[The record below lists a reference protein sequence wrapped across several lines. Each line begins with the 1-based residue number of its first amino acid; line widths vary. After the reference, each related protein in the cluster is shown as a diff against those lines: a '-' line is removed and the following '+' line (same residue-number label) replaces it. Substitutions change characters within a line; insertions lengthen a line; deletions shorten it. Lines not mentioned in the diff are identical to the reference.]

1 MTTTVDENIE
11 GNDRMY
17 RLATVDTAS
26 LPEDGGP
33 DFNRLIFSQSPYLL
47 QHAENPVDWYPWGNE
62 AFAKAKAEDKP
73 VFLSIGYAT
82 CHWCHVMERESFE
95 DDEVAA
101 VLNEKFI
108 SIKVDRE
115 ERPDI
120 DDQYM
125 TVAQLLTGGGGW
137 PLTIIMTADK
147 LPFFAATYL
156 PKTPKMQMPGI
167 IELLD
172 KIDEFWKNS
181 RDAVLENCSQVIEG
195 LKKAAEPHAGVL
207 EDEAVMAKAFQALI
221 SAYDN
226 ESAGFGV
233 APKFPLPHYLS
244 FLIRFWKKSRAV
256 NALWMTEDTLKM
268 IRRGGIFDQVGF
280 GIHRYAVDKQWL
292 VPHFEKMLYDQA
304 MMVHACLDTYQATG
318 DSQYRTTAEEII
330 TFVLTELRSPEGG
343 FYSAWDADTDGVE
356 GEYYTWI
363 RQEIFSALDG
373 DAAEAACRLFD
384 ISEQGNFEGRNILHL
399 PVPAEEFAEREGIPL
414 ETLRN
419 TIEKWRISLET
430 VRKSRKKPLR
440 DEKILSAWNGLMI
453 SALAKC
459 FAVTGENRYRE
470 AAESALRFVAT
481 QLRNT
486 EGRLL
491 RSWYR
496 GKVSIPGFLEDY
508 AFLGWGLIQLYEATL
523 EREYLD
529 AARKNSKEILQLFS
543 DNEQYG
549 LFDTGSDCIEL
560 LVRKKGGHDGVI
572 PSGNAVAAMNL
583 IKLAK
588 ITADSRFLE
597 EGKGILR
604 SFIGSIDENPITGL
618 HFLSA
623 LDFLSCPETEV
634 TFSGR
639 LDSAEAREMLLAVHK
654 RFMPGLVLR
663 VSEDNAIALP
673 KGEKAETVVQICAS
687 GTCRLPVATTA
698 ELESLLDEIA

>member
-1 MTTTVDENIE
+1 MTSEYDKNIAE
-11 GNDRMY
+11 NDRMY
-17 RLATVDTAS
+17 RLANVDTEN

-47 QHAENPVDWYPWGNE
+47 QHAENPVDWYPWGDE
-62 AFAKAKAEDKP
+62 AFTKAKSEDKP

-95 DDEVAA
+95 DDEVAV
-101 VLNEKFI
+101 VLNEKFVC
-108 SIKVDRE
+108 IKVDRE

-147 LPFFAATYL
+147 EPFFAATYL
-156 PKTPKMQMPGI
+156 PKTPKQQLPGI
-167 IELLD
+167 IEVLD
-172 KIDEFWKNS
+172 KIDEFWNTN
-181 RDAVLENCSQVIEG
+181 RDAVLDNCSQVLQG
-195 LKKAAEPHAGVL
+195 LKKAVEPHAGVL
-207 EDEAVMAKAFQALI
+207 EDEAVMAKAFQVLI
-221 SAYDN
+221 SAFDN
-226 ESAGFGV
+226 TWAGFGV

-268 IRRGGIFDQVGF
+268 IRRGGIFDQLGF
-280 GIHRYAVDKQWL
+280 GIHRYSVDKQWL

-304 MMVHACLDTYQATG
+304 MMVHACLDAYQATG
-318 DSQYRTTAEEII
+318 DSQYRATAGEIAS
-330 TFVLTELRSPEGG
+330 FVLKEMRSSEGG

-356 GEYYTWI
+356 GEYYTWT
-363 RQEIFSALDG
+363 RQEIFSVLDS
-373 DAAEAACRLFD
+373 DAAEMACRLFD

-399 PVPAEEFAEREGIPL
+399 PVPVQEFADKEGIPL
-414 ETLRN
+414 EN
-419 TIEKWRISLET
+419 MQQKIENWRIALET
-430 VRKSRKKPLR
+430 ARKERKKPLR

-459 FAVTGENRYRE
+459 FAVTGESLYRE
-470 AAESALRFVAT
+470 ASETALRFIT
-481 QLRNT
+481 NQLRNA

-496 GKVSIPGFLEDY
+496 GKASIHGFLEDY
-508 AFLGWGLIQLYEATL
+508 AFIGWALIQMYEATL
-523 EREYLD
+523 ERQYLD
-529 AARKNSKEILQLFS
+529 AARKNCKEVLKLFA
-543 DNEQYG
+543 DDEQYG
-549 LFDTGSDCIEL
+549 LFDSGSDSKDL

-583 IKLAK
+583 IRLGK
-588 ITADSRFLE
+588 ITADSRLLE

-604 SFIGSIDENPITGL
+604 SFMGSIDGNPITGL

-623 LDFLSCPETEV
+623 LDYLSCPETEV

-639 LDSAEAREMLLAVHK
+639 IDTATAREMLLSVHK
-654 RFMPGLVLR
+654 RLIPGLVLR
-663 VSEDNAIALP
+663 VSEENAIVLP
-673 KGEKAETVVQICAS
+673 KGNKAETVVQICAS
-687 GTCRLPVATTA
+687 GTCRLPVTETA
-698 ELESLLDEIA
+698 ELERLLDEIA

>member
-1 MTTTVDENIE
+1 MTSNSDKNIA
-11 GNDRMY
+11 GNDRMKG
-17 RLATVDTAS
+17 LAKVDTAS
-26 LPEDGGP
+26 LPVDGGP

-47 QHAENPVDWYPWGNE
+47 QHAENPVNWYPWGEE
-62 AFAKAKAEDKP
+62 AFTKAKTEDKP

-101 VLNEKFI
+101 VLNEKYI
-108 SIKVDRE
+108 CIKVDRE

-137 PLTIIMTADK
+137 PLSIIMTGDK
-147 LPFFAATYL
+147 QPFFAATYL
-156 PKTPKMQMPGI
+156 PKTAKMQMPGI
-167 IELLD
+167 IEVLD
-172 KIDEFWKNS
+172 KIDEFWNNS
-181 RDAVLENCSQVIEG
+181 RDAVLENCAQILDG
-195 LKKAAEPHAGVL
+195 LKKTAEPHAGVL
-207 EDEAVMAKAFQALI
+207 ENEAVLSKAFQVLM

-256 NALWMTEDTLKM
+256 NALWMTEDTLKK
-268 IRRGGIFDQVGF
+268 IRGGGIFDQVGF
-280 GIHRYAVDKQWL
+280 GIHRYSVDKQWL

-304 MMVHACLDTYQATG
+304 MMVHACLDAFQATG
-318 DSQYRTTAEEII
+318 DSQYRTMAEEIA
-330 TFVLTELRSPEGG
+330 TFVLQEMRSPEGG
-343 FYSAWDADTDGVE
+343 FYSAWDADTNGVE
-356 GEYYTWI
+356 GEFYTWT

-373 DAAEAACRLFD
+373 DAAEVLCRLYD
-384 ISEQGNFEGRNILHL
+384 ISEQGNFEGRNILHV
-399 PVPAEEFAEREGIPL
+399 PVPLQEFADKEGIPL
-414 ETLRN
+414 EILREN
-419 TIEKWRISLET
+419 LEKWRIDLEA
-430 VRKSRKKPLR
+430 VRKDRKKPLR

-459 FAVTGENRYRE
+459 FAVSGENRYRE
-470 AAESALRFVAT
+470 AAESALRFVST
-481 QLRNT
+481 RLRNP

-496 GKVSIPGFLEDY
+496 GKASITGFLEDY
-508 AFLGWGLIQLYEATL
+508 AFLGWSLIQLYEATL

-529 AARKNSKEILQLFS
+529 AARKNCKEIVKLFS
-543 DNEQYG
+543 DKEQYG
-549 LFDTGSDCIEL
+549 LFDTGSDSIDL

-572 PSGNAVAAMNL
+572 PSGNAVAAMNM
-583 IKLAK
+583 IKLGK
-588 ITADSRFLE
+588 ITDDSRFLE

-623 LDFLSCPETEV
+623 LDYLSCPETEI

-639 LDSAEAREMLLAVHK
+639 LDSAEARNMLHSVHK
-654 RFMPGLVLR
+654 RFIPGLVLR
-663 VSEDNAIALP
+663 IAEGDAPIPP
-673 KGEKAETVVQICAS
+673 KGEKAETLVQICAS
-687 GTCRLPVATTA
+687 GACRLPVTDTT
-698 ELESLLDEIA
+698 ELERLLDEIA

>member
-1 MTTTVDENIE
+1 MTSNNDKNIA

-17 RLATVDTAS
+17 RLANVDTAS

-47 QHAENPVDWYPWGNE
+47 QHAENPVNWYPWGDE
-62 AFAKAKAEDKP
+62 AFTKAKSEDKP

-95 DDEVAA
+95 DEEVAS
-101 VLNEKFI
+101 VLNEKYI
-108 SIKVDRE
+108 CIKVDRE

-156 PKTPKMQMPGI
+156 PKTTKMQMPGI
-167 IELLD
+167 IEVLD

-207 EDEAVMAKAFQALI
+207 ENEALLSKAFQVLM

-280 GIHRYAVDKQWL
+280 GIHRYSVDKQWL

-304 MMVHACLDTYQATG
+304 MMVHACLDAYQATG
-318 DSQYRTTAEEII
+318 DCQYRTTAEEIA
-330 TFVLTELRSPEGG
+330 TFVLKEMRSPEGG

-356 GEYYTWI
+356 GEYYTWT

-373 DAAEAACRLFD
+373 DAAEVICRLFD
-384 ISEQGNFEGRNILHL
+384 ISERGNFEGRNILYL
-399 PVPAEEFAEREGIPL
+399 PVPTEEFADKESIPQ
-414 ETLRN
+414 EILRVN
-419 TIEKWRISLET
+419 LEKWRIALET
-430 VRKSRKKPLR
+430 ARKERKKPLR

-470 AAESALRFVAT
+470 AAESALRFVST
-481 QLRNT
+481 QLRNP

-496 GKVSIPGFLEDY
+496 GKASIPGFLEDY

-529 AARKNSKEILQLFS
+529 AARKNCKEILKLFS

-549 LFDTGSDCIEL
+549 LFDTGSDSIDL

-572 PSGNAVAAMNL
+572 PSGNAVAALNM
-583 IKLAK
+583 IKLGK
-588 ITADSRFLE
+588 ITDDSRFLE

-639 LDSAEAREMLLAVHK
+639 TDSAEAREMLLAVHK

-663 VSEDNAIALP
+663 VSEGDAITLP
-673 KGEKAETVVQICAS
+673 KGEKAATVVQVCAS
-687 GTCRLPVATTA
+687 GTCRLPVTGTA
-698 ELESLLDEIA
+698 ELERLLDEIA

>member
-1 MTTTVDENIE
+1 MTTISDDHRESNE
-11 GNDRMY
+11 RMN
-17 RLATVDTAS
+17 RLTTVDTAS

-47 QHAENPVDWYPWGNE
+47 QHAENPVDWYPWGDE
-62 AFAKAKAEDKP
+62 AFARAKAEDKP
-73 VFLSIGYAT
+73 IFLSIGYAT

-95 DDEVAA
+95 DDEVAK
-101 VLNEKFI
+101 VLNKNFI

-137 PLTIIMTADK
+137 PLTIIMTADR

-156 PKTPKMQMPGI
+156 PKTPKLQMPGI
-167 IELLD
+167 IEVLD
-172 KIDEFWKNS
+172 KIDEFWNTN
-181 RDAVLENCSQVIEG
+181 REAVLENCTQVLQG
-195 LKKAAEPHAGVL
+195 LKKAVEPHAGAL
-207 EDEAVMAKAFQALI
+207 EDEAVMSKAFQVLM

-226 ESAGFGV
+226 TWAGFGV

-244 FLIRFWKKSRAV
+244 FLLRFWKKSRAV

-268 IRRGGIFDQVGF
+268 LRRGGIFDQVGF
-280 GIHRYAVDKQWL
+280 GIHRYSVDKQWL

-304 MMVHACLDTYQATG
+304 MMVHACLDAFQATG
-318 DSQYRTTAEEII
+318 DPQYRTTAEEIV
-330 TFVLTELRSPEGG
+330 TFVLNEMRSTEGG

-356 GEYYTWI
+356 GEYYTWT
-363 RQEIFSALDG
+363 RQEIFSAIDE
-373 DAAEAACRLFD
+373 DSAEIICRLFD
-384 ISEQGNFEGRNILHL
+384 VSEQGNFEGRNILHL
-399 PVPAEEFAEREGIPL
+399 PVPLPEFADKENIPQEILREKL
-414 ETLRN
+414 D
-419 TIEKWRISLET
+419 KWRSTLET
-430 VRKSRKKPLR
+430 VRKERKKPLR

-459 FAVTGENRYRE
+459 FAVTGDPRYRE
-470 AAESALRFVAT
+470 VADSALRFITT

-496 GKVSIPGFLEDY
+496 GKASIPGFLEDY
-508 AFLGWGLIQLYEATL
+508 AFLGWALIQLYEATL

-529 AARKNSKEILQLFS
+529 AARKNCKEMLKLFA
-543 DNEQYG
+543 DDEQYG
-549 LFDTGSDCIEL
+549 LFDSGSDSKDL
-560 LVRKKGGHDGVI
+560 LVRKKGCHDGVI

-583 IKLAK
+583 IKLGK

-604 SFIGSIDENPITGL
+604 SFMGSIDGNPITGL

-623 LDFLSCPETEV
+623 LDYLSCPETEV

-639 LDSAEAREMLLAVHK
+639 IDTAEARQMLLSVHK

-663 VSEDNAIALP
+663 VSDGDAPVLP
-673 KGEKAETVVQICAS
+673 KGNKAETVVQICAS
-687 GTCRLPVATTA
+687 GSCRLPVTETA
-698 ELESLLDEIA
+698 ELEKLLDEIA

>member
-1 MTTTVDENIE
+1 MTSYSDKNIS
-11 GNDRMY
+11 GNERMY
-17 RLATVDTAS
+17 RLANVDTAS
-26 LPEDGGP
+26 LPEDGGQN
-33 DFNRLIFSQSPYLL
+33 FNRLIFSQSPYLL
-47 QHAENPVDWYPWGNE
+47 QHAENPVDWYPWGDE
-62 AFAKAKAEDKP
+62 AFTKAKTEDKP

-101 VLNEKFI
+101 VLNEKYI
-108 SIKVDRE
+108 CIKVDRE

-137 PLTIIMTADK
+137 PLTIVMTGDK

-156 PKTPKMQMPGI
+156 PKTTKMQMPGI
-167 IELLD
+167 IEVLD
-172 KIDEFWKNS
+172 KIDEFWKNN
-181 RDAVLENCSQVIEG
+181 RDAVLENCSQVIAG
-195 LKKAAEPHAGVL
+195 LKKAAEPHAGIL
-207 EDEAVMAKAFQALI
+207 ENEAVLSKAFQVLI

-280 GIHRYAVDKQWL
+280 GIHRYSVDRQWL

-304 MMVHACLDTYQATG
+304 MMIHACLDAFQATA
-318 DSQYRTTAEEII
+318 DSQYRTTAEEIAS
-330 TFVLTELRSPEGG
+330 FVLKEMRSPEGG

-356 GEYYTWI
+356 GEYYTWT
-363 RQEIFSALDG
+363 RQEIFSALAR
-373 DAAEAACRLFD
+373 DAAEVICRLFD

-399 PVPAEEFAEREGIPL
+399 PVPVQEFADKEGIPL
-414 ETLRN
+414 EILRDN
-419 TIEKWRISLET
+419 LEKWRIALET
-430 VRKSRKKPLR
+430 HRRERNKPLR

-470 AAESALRFVAT
+470 AAESALRFIST
-481 QLRNT
+481 QLRSG

-496 GKVSIPGFLEDY
+496 GKASIPGFLEDY

-529 AARKNSKEILQLFS
+529 AARKNCKDLLKLFA
-543 DNEQYG
+543 DDEQYG
-549 LFDTGSDCIEL
+549 LFDSGYDSKDL

-572 PSGNAVAAMNL
+572 PSGNAVAAMNM
-583 IKLAK
+583 IKLGK
-588 ITADSRFLE
+588 ITDDSRFLE

-623 LDFLSCPETEV
+623 LDYLSCPETEV
-634 TFSGR
+634 TFSR
-639 LDSAEAREMLLAVHK
+639 RTDSAEAREMLLSVHK

-663 VSEDNAIALP
+663 VSEGDAQALL
-673 KGEKAETVVQICAS
+673 KGKIAETVVQVCAS
-687 GTCRLPVATTA
+687 GSCRLPVTDTA
-698 ELESLLDEIA
+698 ELERLLDEIA